1 MLRIIKKN
9 LMCTNISSEMGG
21 LKGVQQAIEQ
31 ISSTDMRSN
40 KMHIK
45 IIHKLDTA
53 D

>member
-1 MLRIIKKN
+1 
-9 LMCTNISSEMGG
+9 MCTNISSEMGC

-31 ISSTDMRSN
+31 IRSTDMRSN
-40 KMHIK
+40 EMHIK